1 MKELRIKIHSV
12 VDVITNSSTTIYT
25 MAGAGTIKTIKL
37 MVDSILTIA
46 GSDLKAEDMFDFEL
60 EVAGEGDF
68 RWDKWYS
75 ETPEVQDLKWDD
87 RRAAYDEYVK
97 GIKES
102 GVEPD
107 WWSEYEGSDYSY
119 EDVYLHVTAKLE
131 NYDAAAKILDNL
143 SDLFSHEAE
152 RDG

>member
-68 RWDKWYS
+68 RWDKWYN
-75 ETPEVQDLKWDD
+75 EHPEVHDLKWDD
-87 RRAAYDEYVK
+87 RRAAYAEYA
-97 GIKES
+97 EATRDNR
-102 GVEPD
+102 PD
-107 WWSEYEGSDYSY
+107 WWDEYEGSDYSY

-131 NYDAAAKILDNL
+131 SYDAAAKVLDTL